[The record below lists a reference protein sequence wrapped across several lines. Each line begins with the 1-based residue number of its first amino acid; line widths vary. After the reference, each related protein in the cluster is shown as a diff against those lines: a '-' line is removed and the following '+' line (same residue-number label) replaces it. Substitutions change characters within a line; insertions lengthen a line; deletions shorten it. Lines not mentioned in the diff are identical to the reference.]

1 LKRYIINII
10 GKKVFLRPKTAKV
23 KIDVFTS
30 KMDISC
36 LPIFVDSDHLFHK
49 RMKLKDKFRTIGL
62 RRSGSFDWISNS
74 DVVLNAW
81 HGAVSVLK
89 QVVVKV

>member
-1 LKRYIINII
+1 
-10 GKKVFLRPKTAKV
+10 
-23 KIDVFTS
+23 
-30 KMDISC
+30 
-36 LPIFVDSDHLFHK
+36 
-49 RMKLKDKFRTIGL
+49 MKLKDKFRTVGL
-62 RRSGSFDWISNS
+62 RISGSFDWISNS